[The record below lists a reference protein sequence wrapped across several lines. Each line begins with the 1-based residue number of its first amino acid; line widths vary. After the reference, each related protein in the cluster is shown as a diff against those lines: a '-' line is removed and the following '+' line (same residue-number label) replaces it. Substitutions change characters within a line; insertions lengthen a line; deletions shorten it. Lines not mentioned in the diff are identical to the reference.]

1 MEIKIKNRASENKS
15 KYKTL
20 KFWYFLLFG
29 SFLLTTILL
38 AFIISVVNYSLVNQK
53 INDFISKNGHMT
65 SEQLKDLISQQF
77 SNVKKLLNWSSLYLD
92 EKGLI
97 NRISFNISE
106 FAVYF
111 FSFFTTI
118 TNILVAFWF
127 ILTAITI
134 DKQNRKWKFL
144 STDSTFTI
152 TLLITVTFVIYNF
165 ILFPV
170 SIATN
175 KFKLNHWELMQNT
188 IVHIISPLIMI
199 SSYLFFID
207 HDQKYFSDKKN
218 LYRVWSISV
227 AILILYG
234 VIAIIRGAI
243 AVFGGASVDDTASF
257 PYFFVQ
263 VFNSNVLGVHGV
275 FIFFATTF
283 IICMITILSSI
294 IYWKIINKR
303 LERNLN
309 LDSNKTQFDEFVTKI
324 N

>member
-1 MEIKIKNRASENKS
+1 MKIKIKNSILENKS

-29 SFLLTTILL
+29 TFLLTTILL
-38 AFIISVVNYSLVNQK
+38 AFIISVINYSLINQQ

-65 SEQLKDLISQQF
+65 SEQLKDLIFQQF
-77 SNVKKLLNWSSLYLD
+77 SNAKKLLNWSSIYLD
-92 EKGLI
+92 DKGLI

-106 FAVYF
+106 FAMYF

-118 TNILVAFWF
+118 SNILVAVWF
-127 ILTAITI
+127 ILTAVTI
-134 DKQNRKWKFL
+134 DKQNKKLKFL
-144 STDSTFTI
+144 SPDSTFTI
-152 TLLITVTFVIYNF
+152 TLLITVTFIIYNF

-175 KFKLNHWELMQNT
+175 KFKLNNWELMQNT
-188 IVHIISPLIMI
+188 IVHIISPLITI
-199 SSYLFFID
+199 SAYLFFID

-227 AILILYG
+227 IVLVLYG

-243 AVFGGASVDDTASF
+243 AIFGGASADDSASF

-263 VFNSNVLGVHGV
+263 VFNSNVLGVHGI

-283 IICMITILSSI
+283 IICMITICSSI

-303 LERNLN
+303 FERNFN
-309 LDSNKTQFDEFVTKI
+309 LDSKEAQFEELATQV